1 MVFLCL
7 AVNLLKISYRTYFA
21 SSLLW
26 LPVALW
32 QFRHTDR
39 SLNISV
45 QAPVTA
51 TQNVAAYRGE
61 GVGGGEVW
69 AVQPPRPK
77 FRRPHQNPAKLNPI
91 MKNVK
96 NC

>member
-61 GVGGGEVW
+61 GVGGGSLGCSTPSTEIPK
-69 AVQPPRPK
+69 APPKSCQTQPDYEK
-77 FRRPHQNPAKLNPI
+77 
-91 MKNVK
+91 
-96 NC
+96 C